1 MIKSYNNYTW
11 TNVKRIGL
19 KVKEGEDVNRSIPML
34 IRGTVCAAALS
45 LLMTGCLSHQG
56 DNPSPTVP
64 TPSPSPSTAPT
75 PSSVVAAPTPLP
87 TSDDRAMTLEEKLG
101 QMIIT
106 GIDEYSMNVHAREL
120 IETYHVGGIILYKP
134 NVKNTS
140 QLVGLVNELKE
151 TNAVNKLPLWLGV
164 DEEGGRVT
172 RLPDEI
178 TKTPTSKEVG
188 KTGSTKLA
196 YNIGHLLGK
205 ELNAYGL
212 NMDFAPDLDV
222 NSNPN
227 NPVIGDRSF
236 GSNASIVSSFG
247 IPMMNGLQDQQVVPV
262 VKHFPGH
269 GDTSV
274 DSHIGLPIVQNDLAR
289 LRKLELIPFAEA
301 IKHQADA
308 IMVAHILLPK
318 IDANNPASMSR
329 KIMTDLLRKEMG
341 FQGLIMTDDMTMGAI
356 IKNYDLGES
365 AVKSVLA
372 GANIVMVG
380 HDYEKTIKV
389 ITALRE
395 AVKSGRIPM
404 ETIDQSVRQ
413 VMKVKQKYQL
423 DDHPI
428 KVPDINK
435 LNAEVRDVLGANSK

>member
-1 MIKSYNNYTW
+1 
-11 TNVKRIGL
+11 
-19 KVKEGEDVNRSIPML
+19 
-34 IRGTVCAAALS
+34 
-45 LLMTGCLSHQG
+45 
-56 DNPSPTVP
+56 
-64 TPSPSPSTAPT
+64 
-75 PSSVVAAPTPLP
+75 
-87 TSDDRAMTLEEKLG
+87 
-101 QMIIT
+101 MIIA
-106 GIDEYSMNVHAREL
+106 GIDGYTVDSATREL
-120 IETYHVGGIILYKP
+120 LAEEHVGGIILYKP
-134 NVKNTS
+134 NVQNTN
-140 QLVGLVNELKE
+140 QLVQLTNSLKK
-151 TNAVNKLPLWLGV
+151 TNAGNKLPLWIGV

-172 RLPDEI
+172 RLPDELI
-178 TKTPTSKEVG
+178 KTPTSKEIG
-188 KTGSTKLA
+188 SKGSTKFA

-236 GSNASIVSSFG
+236 GSNASIVSSQG
-247 IPMMNGLQDQQVVPV
+247 IQVMSGLQSQQVVSV

-289 LRKLELIPFAEA
+289 LRKLELVPFAEA

-308 IMVAHILLPK
+308 VMVAHILLPK
-318 IDANNPASMSR
+318 VDPDNPASMS
-329 KIMTDLLRKEMG
+329 KTIMTDMLRKEMG

-356 IKNYDLGES
+356 TTNYGLGEA

-380 HDYEKTIKV
+380 HEPANVMKV

-395 AVKSGRIPM
+395 AVRSGRIPVD
-404 ETIDQSVRQ
+404 TIDQSVNQ
-413 VMKVKQKYQL
+413 VMKLKQKYHLQ
-423 DDHPI
+423 DAAV
-428 KVPDINK
+428 KVPDVKK
-435 LNAEVRDVLGANSK
+435 LNAEVQDVLGIAKSK

>member
-1 MIKSYNNYTW
+1 MKM
-11 TNVKRIGL
+11 KREITL
-19 KVKEGEDVNRSIPML
+19 L
-34 IRGTVCAAALS
+34 IRSVVFAASFS
-45 LLMTGCLSHQG
+45 LLLTGCWSSNPG
-56 DNPSPTVP
+56 VNPSSSTPAATPPRVEATPSPTP
-64 TPSPSPSTAPT
+64 TPT
-75 PSSVVAAPTPLP
+75 PVA
-87 TSDDRAMTLEEKLG
+87 TSAVTAMTLEEKVG
-101 QMIIT
+101 QMIIA
-106 GIDEYSMNVHAREL
+106 GIDEYSMNVQAREL

-134 NVKNTS
+134 NVKNTT
-140 QLVGLVNELKE
+140 QLVSLVNELKQ

-178 TKTPTSKEVG
+178 TKTPTSRDIG
-188 KTGSTKLA
+188 KTGRPVLA
-196 YNIGHLLGK
+196 YQIGQLLGK

-247 IPMMNGLQDQQVVPV
+247 VQMMNGLQNQQVVPV

-274 DSHIGLPIVQNDLAR
+274 DSHVGLPVVQNDLAR
-289 LRKLELIPFAEA
+289 LRKLELVPFAEA

-308 IMVAHILLPK
+308 VMVAHILLPK
-318 IDANNPASMSR
+318 VDAQNPASMS
-329 KIMTDLLRKEMG
+329 KKMMTDLLRKEMG
-341 FQGLIMTDDMTMGAI
+341 FEGLIMTDDMTMGAI
-356 IKNYDLGES
+356 IKNYDLGEA

-380 HDYEKTIKV
+380 HEYEKVVTV
-389 ITALRE
+389 INALRK
-395 AVKSGRIPM
+395 AVQSGQIPM

-413 VMKVKQKYQL
+413 VTKLKQKYQL
-423 DDHPI
+423 HDRPI
-428 KVPDINK
+428 QVPDTKK
-435 LNAEVRDVLGANSK
+435 LNAEVQSVLGTKANK